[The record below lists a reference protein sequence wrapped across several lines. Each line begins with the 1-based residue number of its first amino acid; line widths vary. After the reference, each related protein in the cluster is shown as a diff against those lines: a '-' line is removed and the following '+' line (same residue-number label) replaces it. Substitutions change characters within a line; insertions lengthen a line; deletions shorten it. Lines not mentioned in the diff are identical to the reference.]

1 MSDETPEQPK
11 APETPETPAAA
22 PAPETPAADA
32 KPAESAAPAEAPAPA
47 PAAAPAKA
55 PLSDEE
61 KAAMKAAALEKAA
74 AAKAAK
80 AAAAGTAGGTEGV
93 ASTAAGA
100 AAPAAKPKPVHEE
113 DPNKPIWEKD
123 PTAPEWQDGASDPL
137 TQALKD
143 EFGDAIETA
152 RSYAGDLTFLVRRD
166 AIAQVV
172 ASLKD
177 KHRFTYLI
185 DICGADYPKR
195 EPRFDVVYHL
205 YSFEANRRIRLKV
218 VAGEDTPVPTL
229 CNVYR
234 AANWPEREAYDM
246 YGVRFEGHPD
256 MTRILLWEGFN
267 GYPLRKDFPVE
278 GIDTGSAIYPEYY
291 NETAGPVQGAG
302 TGWKPP
308 KPPEPPAPPAA
319 PAAPAVEKPAAEPS

>member
-11 APETPETPAAA
+11 APEAPAPEPAAPEAPAAVPAAETPAAA
-22 PAPETPAADA
+22 
-32 KPAESAAPAEAPAPA
+32 A
-47 PAAAPAKA
+47 PAAPVAKA

-80 AAAAGTAGGTEGV
+80 AAAEG
-93 ASTAAGA
+93 AAPGAAGA
-100 AAPAAKPKPVHEE
+100 AAAPAAPAAKPKPVHEE

-123 PTAPEWQDGASDPL
+123 PIAPDWQDGASDPL

-143 EFGDAIETA
+143 EFGEAIETA
-152 RSYAGDLTFLVRRD
+152 RSYAGDLTFQVRRD
-166 AIAQVV
+166 AIALVV

-291 NETAGPVQGAG
+291 NETSGPVQGAG

-319 PAAPAVEKPAAEPS
+319 EKPAAAPGTEPG